1 MTFWMK
7 GKMEGIMLIMVS
19 STLVILCSTPVGAQI
34 ARSPISSPAPAPAP
48 EHVNLT
54 HLFSYAGPFQTFLS
68 YLESTK
74 VLETFQ
80 NQANNTEEGITIFAP
95 KDEAFSKLK
104 KPSLSNLTNDQ
115 IKSVCLFHAL
125 SHYYSLSDFKNL
137 SQMSPVV
144 TFAGGQYSLN
154 FTDVSG
160 TVFVNSGWTK
170 TKVISSVSATD
181 PVAVYEIDK
190 VLLPEAIFGTD
201 IPPTPAP
208 APAPTPDITPT
219 ADTPAA
225 DGGGSKSSPASSPS
239 ASSKISSLGILTHL
253 VLAYSSGVFLF
264 L

>member
-1 MTFWMK
+1 MK
-7 GKMEGIMLIMVS
+7 GKMQGIMLFMIS
-19 STLVILCSTPVGAQI
+19 LTLVLLCAISVGAQI
-34 ARSPISSPAPAPAP
+34 DGSPISSPAPAPAP

-54 HLFSYAGPFQTFLS
+54 HLLSYAGPFHTFLN

-95 KDEAFSKLK
+95 NDDAFSKLK
-104 KPSLSNLTNDQ
+104 NPSLSNLTNDQ

-154 FTDVSG
+154 FSDVSG
-160 TVFVNSGWTK
+160 TVFLDSGWTK
-170 TKVISSVSATD
+170 TKISSSVSATD

-208 APAPTPDITPT
+208 APAPAPGIAPA

-225 DGGGSKSSPASSPS
+225 DGGGSKSSPTSTPS
-239 ASSKISSLGILTHL
+239 TATRRISNLDILTGL
-253 VLAYSSGVFLF
+253 VLAFASAKFLF
-264 L
+264 